1 MGTMAELP
9 GDRRYTKEH
18 EWVKLDGDVGTVGI
32 TAFAQSEL
40 GDVTYVEVP
49 KVGQKLSKGDPF
61 GVVESVKAVSD
72 IYAPVAGE
80 VIEVNEALADQPE
93 TVNDSPYD
101 RAWMIK
107 LRVEDPGEVETLLG
121 PDEYA
126 QHIQAGGH

>member
-1 MGTMAELP
+1 MTELP
-9 GDRRYTKEH
+9 EDRRYTREH
-18 EWVKLDGDVGTVGI
+18 EWIKLEGETATVGI

-93 TVNDSPYD
+93 TVNDSPYE

-107 LRVEDPGEVETLLG
+107 LRVENPGEVETLLG
-121 PDEYA
+121 PDEYE

>member
-1 MGTMAELP
+1 MTELP
-9 GDRRYTKEH
+9 EDRRYTREH
-18 EWVKLDGDVGTVGI
+18 EWIKLEGETATVGI

-61 GVVESVKAVSD
+61 GGVESGKAVSD

-80 VIEVNEALADQPE
+80 VIEVNEVLADQPE
-93 TVNDSPYD
+93 TVNDSPYE

-107 LRVEDPGEVETLLG
+107 LRVENPDEVETLLG
-121 PDEYA
+121 PDEYE

>member
-1 MGTMAELP
+1 MTELP
-9 GDRRYTKEH
+9 ADRRYTREH
-18 EWVKLDGDVGTVGI
+18 EWIKLEGETATVGI

-121 PDEYA
+121 PDEYE

>member
-1 MGTMAELP
+1 MTELP
-9 GDRRYTKEH
+9 EDRRYTREH
-18 EWVKLDGDVGTVGI
+18 EWIKLEGETATVGI

-93 TVNDSPYD
+93 TVNDSPYE

-107 LRVEDPGEVETLLG
+107 LRVENLGEVETLLG
-121 PDEYA
+121 PDEYE

>member
-1 MGTMAELP
+1 MAELP

>member
-1 MGTMAELP
+1 MAELP
-9 GDRRYTKEH
+9 VDRRYTKEH
-18 EWVKLDGDVGTVGI
+18 EWVKLEGETATVGI

-49 KVGQKLSKGDPF
+49 QVGQKLSKGDPF

-80 VIEVNEALADQPE
+80 VIEVNEVLADQPE
-93 TVNDSPYD
+93 TVNDSPYE

-121 PDEYA
+121 PEEYE